1 MKIINR
7 GFICVTPT
15 PLFIAWAAKHSDDNQ
30 FFTINPEPS
39 IYLVEDDF
47 WEDSLILE
55 KYYKK
60 IAQQEFKAICS
71 VEEKIPVI
79 SNQDQFIIHFS
90 VSLGTIVHDLLKE
103 NIERE

>member
-1 MKIINR
+1 MKTVNR
-7 GFICVTPT
+7 GFISITPT
-15 PLFIAWAAKHSDDNQ
+15 PLFISWTLKNSDDEQ
-30 FFTINPEPS
+30 FFTNNPEPS

-71 VEEKIPVI
+71 DE
-79 SNQDQFIIHFS
+79 DQFILYFS
-90 VSLGTIVHDLLKE
+90 VSSGTIVHDLLKE
-103 NIERE
+103 NLEKE

>member
-47 WEDSLILE
+47 WEDSKVIE

-60 IAQQEFKAICS
+60 ISTQEFNALCTKDEIIPIISS
-71 VEEKIPVI
+71 VEE
-79 SNQDQFIIHFS
+79 FS
-90 VSLGTIVHDLLKE
+90 LYFDLSLGTIVHDLLKE

>member
-1 MKIINR
+1 MKTVNR
-7 GFICVTPT
+7 GFISITPT
-15 PLFIAWAAKHSDDNQ
+15 PLFISWALKNSDEDQ
-30 FFTINPEPS
+30 FFSSNPEPS

-71 VEEKIPVI
+71 DEEKFPVI
-79 SNQDQFIIHFS
+79 SNEDQFILYFS
-90 VSLGTIVHDLLKE
+90 VSSGTIVHDLLKE
-103 NIERE
+103 NLEKE

>member
-15 PLFIAWAAKHSDDNQ
+15 PLFITWAIKHSDDNQ

-47 WEDSLILE
+47 WEDSKVIE

-60 IAQQEFKAICS
+60 ISIQEFNALCTKDEIIPIIS
-71 VEEKIPVI
+71 SEEE
-79 SNQDQFIIHFS
+79 FS
-90 VSLGTIVHDLLKE
+90 LYFDLSLGTIVHDLLKE